1 MSPVNC
7 TEGDPFAEHES
18 LYWKEALA
26 AKALLL
32 HTASG
37 KSTHHPVTAKANA
50 TGLHAETHAAGSKVP
65 AGKKLTA
72 KQLEEQEVKSEA
84 ISLEKADAAIA
95 ASIYDHSKPVS
106 SKAAARAGQHSS
118 AEKLLNAK
126 AHVTQ
131 GKARLLTSAAAIAQ
145 AADVVFAK
153 AAPPHVAAPVSG
165 AQPRPDGSLGIPAAA
180 G

>member
-1 MSPVNC
+1 VSPVNC

-26 AKALLL
+26 AKALLH
-32 HTASG
+32 HTAPG
-37 KSTHHPVTAKANA
+37 KSTHHPATAKANA

-65 AGKKLTA
+65 AGQKLTA

-106 SKAAARAGQHSS
+106 SKAAARAGQRSS

-126 AHVTQ
+126 ARVTQ
-131 GKARLLTSAAAIAQ
+131 GKARPLTSAATITK
-145 AADVVFAK
+145 ADAMFAK

-165 AQPRPDGSLGIPAAA
+165 AQPRPEGSLGIPAAA

>member
-1 MSPVNC
+1 VSPVNC

-26 AKALLL
+26 AKALLH
-32 HTASG
+32 HTAPG
-37 KSTHHPVTAKANA
+37 KRTHHHATAKANA

-65 AGKKLTA
+65 AGQKLTA

-95 ASIYDHSKPVS
+95 ESIYDHSKPVS
-106 SKAAARAGQHSS
+106 SKAAALAGQHSS

-126 AHVTQ
+126 ARVTQ
-131 GKARLLTSAAAIAQ
+131 GKARPLTSAAAIVK
-145 AADVVFAK
+145 ADAVFAK
-153 AAPPHVAAPVSG
+153 AAPPHVAAPRSV
-165 AQPRPDGSLGIPAAA
+165 QPRPAGSLGIPAAA